1 MEWEGPGSGE
11 YYFITSGDAGGS
23 VSGAGQSVGTP
34 DHTCHPQT
42 EKRGSAQH

>member
-1 MEWEGPGSGE
+1 MGGPRVGRVLF
-11 YYFITSGDAGGS
+11 YYLWRRWGS

-42 EKRGSAQH
+42 EKRGSAQQ